1 MADMR
6 LILACCFLISALF
19 GADDPW
25 TKVKELKSGTE
36 IKITRVGTKEV
47 WVGKMDEAN
56 DERILL
62 VLKNV
67 QMAVDRADVLTLE
80 ARPGTGRR
88 MTKES
93 TVKQTDASAELAKPK
108 VPVPGSKPT
117 PQLDSYSSSVGF
129 SSKPGF
135 ELIYRKSSK

>member
-1 MADMR
+1 MAAMR

-36 IKITRVGTKEV
+36 IKITRVGAKEV

-56 DERILL
+56 DERVLL
-62 VLKNV
+62 VLKNS
-67 QMAVDRADVLTLE
+67 QMAIDRADVMTLE

-88 MTKES
+88 VTKES

-117 PQLDSYSSSVGF
+117 PQLDSYSSGVGF

>member
-1 MADMR
+1 MAGMR
-6 LILACCFLISALF
+6 LILACCFLISSLF
-19 GADDPW
+19 GADDAW

-36 IKITRVGTKEV
+36 IRITRVGAKEV
-47 WVGKMDEAN
+47 WVGKIDEAN
-56 DERILL
+56 DERVVM

-67 QMAVDRADVLTLE
+67 QMAIDRADVQSLE

-117 PQLDSYSSSVGF
+117 PQLDSYSSGVGF